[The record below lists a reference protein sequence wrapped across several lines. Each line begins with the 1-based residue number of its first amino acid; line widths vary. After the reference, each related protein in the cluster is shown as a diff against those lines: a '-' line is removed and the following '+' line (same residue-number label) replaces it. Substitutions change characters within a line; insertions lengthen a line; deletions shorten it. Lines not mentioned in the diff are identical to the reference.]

1 MMCMVWSESSF
12 QVDMNSDPNS
22 YQTTNF
28 STSIFS
34 LKFDF
39 DCRDFSV
46 KEVGFIL
53 VSVDLSLSELVIFDV
68 RLYIYDI

>member
-1 MMCMVWSESSF
+1 MCMVWSESSF

-39 DCRDFSV
+39 DCREFFV
-46 KEVGFIL
+46 EEVRFIL
-53 VSVDLSLSELVIFDV
+53 VSVDLSLSEIVIFDFRV
-68 RLYIYDI
+68 YIYDI

>member
-1 MMCMVWSESSF
+1 MCMVWSESSF

-46 KEVGFIL
+46 EEVRFIL

>member
-1 MMCMVWSESSF
+1 MCMVWLESSF

-28 STSIFS
+28 STSILS

-39 DCRDFSV
+39 DRRDFSV